1 MYFQTFCGIINL
13 SLKEVKIME
22 LQYISNDIREN
33 IIETAHSI
41 HQNPELSHRE
51 FSTTALLADALKK
64 LGIELPKAQPA
75 TGVIGLLRGKLPG
88 PTIAL
93 RADID
98 ALPIEESFEHKI
110 RSENANVMHAC
121 GHDFHTA
128 SLLGAVMALAKQK
141 ETLPGNVLFIFQP
154 AEEQGTGAEEVIST
168 GIFEQYPPKAF
179 FSIHV
184 KPDIPAGKIG
194 IRKGPIM
201 AALCCFSID
210 IHGKGG
216 HGATPHLATDP
227 IIAATHT
234 VDALQCIRSRW
245 IDPAQPF
252 TLSVCS
258 IHGGSAYNVI
268 PDDVHIEGTYRYA
281 LSSYKDSV
289 KEQICRVS
297 DSVASAHGCTAEC
310 RFFHESP
317 PLLNDDK
324 LADIASEAAFGLF
337 GKENTLV
344 QNFWMA
350 SEDFSLYRR
359 IAPIFMY
366 HVGVGADDG
375 SSASLHNPGFFAPD
389 ETAPLC
395 AELFTGT
402 VLCALKK
409 LI

>member
-1 MYFQTFCGIINL
+1 
-13 SLKEVKIME
+13 ME
-22 LQYISNDIREN
+22 LKYISEDIRKH
-33 IIETAHSI
+33 IIEIAHDI
-41 HQNPELSHRE
+41 HQNPELSHQE
-51 FSTTALLADALKK
+51 FRTTKLLIEELEK
-64 LGIELPKAQPA
+64 LGIEIPKEQPA
-75 TGVIGLLRGKLPG
+75 TGVIGILRGKIPG

-98 ALPIEESFEHKI
+98 ALPIFEEPEHKI
-110 RSENANVMHAC
+110 CSGNSGVMHAC
-121 GHDFHTA
+121 GHDFHTS
-128 SLLGAVMALAKQK
+128 SLLGAVMALS
-141 ETLPGNVLFIFQP
+141 ERRDTLPGTVIFVFQP
-154 AEEQGTGAEEVIST
+154 GEEKGTGAEKVIST
-168 GIFEQYPPKAF
+168 GIFDKYAPKAF
-179 FSIHV
+179 FSLHV

-227 IIAATHT
+227 IIAATRT

-281 LSSYKDSV
+281 LDSYKDSV
-289 KEQICRVS
+289 KEQIMRIS
-297 DSVASAHGCTAEC
+297 ESVANAHGCTAEC
-310 RFFHESP
+310 RFFHESK
-317 PLLNDDK
+317 PLVNDDN
-324 LADIASEAAFGLF
+324 LADTAHEAAVSLF
-337 GKENTLV
+337 GEENVFV
-344 QNFWMA
+344 QDFWMA
-350 SEDFSLYRR
+350 SEDFSFYRE

-366 HVGVGADDG
+366 HIGVGAEDG
-375 SSASLHNPGFFAPD
+375 SSAGLHTPRLFVPD

-395 AELFTGT
+395 AELLTQT
-402 VLCALKK
+402 VLTALEKFA
-409 LI
+409 

>member
-1 MYFQTFCGIINL
+1 
-13 SLKEVKIME
+13 ME
-22 LQYISNDIREN
+22 LKYISEDIRKH
-33 IIETAHSI
+33 IIEIAHDI
-41 HQNPELSHRE
+41 HQNPELSHQE
-51 FSTTALLADALKK
+51 FRTTKLLSEELEK
-64 LGIELPKAQPA
+64 LGIEIPKEQPA
-75 TGVIGLLRGKLPG
+75 TGVIGILRGKIPG

-98 ALPIEESFEHKI
+98 ALPIFEEPEHKI
-110 RSENANVMHAC
+110 CSGNSGVMHAC
-121 GHDFHTA
+121 GHDFHTS
-128 SLLGAVMALAKQK
+128 SLLGAVMALSERKD
-141 ETLPGNVLFIFQP
+141 TLPGTVIFVFQP
-154 AEEQGTGAEEVIST
+154 GEEKGTGAEKVIST
-168 GIFEQYPPKAF
+168 GIFDKYAPKAF
-179 FSIHV
+179 FSLHV

-227 IIAATHT
+227 IIAATRT

-281 LSSYKDSV
+281 LDSYKDSV
-289 KEQICRVS
+289 KEQIIRIS
-297 DSVASAHGCTAEC
+297 ESVANAHGCTAEC
-310 RFFHESP
+310 RFFHESK
-317 PLLNDDK
+317 PLVNDDN
-324 LADIASEAAFGLF
+324 LADTAHEAAVSLF
-337 GKENTLV
+337 GEEKVFV
-344 QNFWMA
+344 QDFWMA
-350 SEDFSLYRR
+350 SEDFSFYRE

-366 HVGVGADDG
+366 HIGVGAEDG
-375 SSASLHNPGFFAPD
+375 SSAGLHTPRLFVPD

-395 AELFTGT
+395 ADLLTQTVFT
-402 VLCALKK
+402 ALEKFA
-409 LI
+409 